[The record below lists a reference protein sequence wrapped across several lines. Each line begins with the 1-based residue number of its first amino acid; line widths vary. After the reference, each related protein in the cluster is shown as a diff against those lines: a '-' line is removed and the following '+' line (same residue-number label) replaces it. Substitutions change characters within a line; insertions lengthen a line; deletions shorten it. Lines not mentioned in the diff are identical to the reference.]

1 MKNLKLSGLKSIPAT
16 VLLCSLASL
25 SVADIVVIVNPA
37 LGISSLSN
45 KDLKRIYLGKV
56 SSIAD
61 GTEMQ
66 LSDQKFDAPIR
77 EQFYQK
83 CCSSSAQ
90 KARSRW
96 AGILF
101 SGNGQPP
108 AVVGGDSDI
117 VAWVAAHQDGMGYV
131 NSAAVTSS
139 VKVLTTLK

>member
-1 MKNLKLSGLKSIPAT
+1 MKNLKLSGLKSFYST
-16 VLLCSLASL
+16 VLLCSLASVSL
-25 SVADIVVIVNPA
+25 ADIVVIVNPA
-37 LGISSLSN
+37 LGVSSISN
-45 KDLKRIYLGKV
+45 KDLKRIYLGKT

-66 LSDQKFDAPIR
+66 LSDQKFDASIR
-77 EQFYQK
+77 EAFYQK

-108 AVVGGDSDI
+108 AVVGGDRDV
-117 VAWVAAHQDGMGYV
+117 VAWVSARQDGIGYV
-131 NSAAVTSS
+131 DSSAVTSS
-139 VKVLTTLK
+139 VKVLITLK